1 SYLVIIESSNIQ
13 LNDPT
18 TMQESGFYAPESNLR
33 IKSLFT
39 PEECDALRKLVMS
52 DSAEPC

>member
-1 SYLVIIESSNIQ
+1 MESSNIQ